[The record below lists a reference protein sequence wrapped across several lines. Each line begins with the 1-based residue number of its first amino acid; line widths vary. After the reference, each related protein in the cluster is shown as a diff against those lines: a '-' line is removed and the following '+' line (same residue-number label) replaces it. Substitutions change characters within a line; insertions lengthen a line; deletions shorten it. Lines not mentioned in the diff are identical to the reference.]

1 MRRVRVLWSVAASVV
16 ILTAA
21 CTSAPSTP
29 GQPSA
34 SASAAATS
42 KPVALVRI
50 ATQQQ
55 ESSWNPWT
63 YISGYPGWA
72 FLLLQFDTLMN
83 FDLNSEP
90 QPWLAREVVA
100 SADSK
105 TWTLTLASGVKWH
118 DGRPFTADDV
128 KYTIEMFQK
137 NVHGRFTTPLR
148 DVERVEIQ
156 GAEKV
161 VISLKVSKPGFR
173 TSALADVPMMP
184 KHIWEPQLATNP
196 DPKKFVDL
204 KGNIATGP
212 YQLVEYRP
220 DQFYRF
226 RANPDYFKGKPLVD
240 EIAVPVVTDANATF
254 SALKVGDLDA
264 TVRSLAPELV
274 KDFES
279 VAGMKVARGADY
291 TSNALWINTERV
303 TLNPKEVRQ
312 AISLAIDRQ
321 RLIDQIHLGFATMGS
336 LGFIHP
342 ENPFASPNLKPE
354 FNVAKANQLLDSIG
368 ATRGGDGIRIFKGQ
382 RFSYELLVLAAHG
395 PLRLRQAELISQMLK
410 EIGITSTIK
419 VMEFGAFNAV
429 AWRDNDVRK
438 GRDYD
443 LAMNGWTGPVQFEAG
458 RLAEQVHSDGLI
470 GNLNVYGFRSAAAD
484 RLAEQLLSEGD
495 QARRKQL
502 AQQMQ
507 ALIADELP
515 IITTIFPDGL
525 YAYRESVYGG
535 YRFQKGIG
543 IFQKNSFLPR

>member
-1 MRRVRVLWSVAASVV
+1 MAGIRALTAIAASLV
-16 ILTAA
+16 IVTAA
-21 CTSAPSTP
+21 CTEAPGPAQPST
-29 GQPSA
+29 
-34 SASAAATS
+34 SAAPAAKS
-42 KPVALVRI
+42 VALVRI

-63 YISGYPGWA
+63 YISGYPGWS

-83 FDLNSEP
+83 LDLNSEP
-90 QPWLAREVVA
+90 QPWLAKEVSA

-118 DGRPFTADDV
+118 DGKPFTADDV

-137 NVHGRFTTPLR
+137 NVHGRFSTPLR
-148 DVERVEIQ
+148 DVERIEVQ
-156 GAEKV
+156 ASDRL
-161 VISLKVSKPGFR
+161 VITLKLSKPGWR
-173 TSALADVPMMP
+173 TSALSDVPIMP
-184 KHIWEPQLATNP
+184 KHIWEAQLATNP

-204 KGNIATGP
+204 KGNIGTGP

-226 RANPDYFKGKPLVD
+226 KANAEYFKGKPLVD
-240 EIAVPVVTDANATF
+240 EIAVPIVTDANGTF
-254 SALKVGDLDA
+254 AALRVGDLDT
-264 TVRSLAPELV
+264 TVRSLSPELV

-279 VAGMKVARGADY
+279 VSGMKVARGPDY
-291 TSNALWINTERV
+291 TSNALWVNTERV
-303 TLNPKEVRQ
+303 TLNPKQVRQ
-312 AISLAIDRQ
+312 AISLAIDRK
-321 RLIDQIHLGFATMGS
+321 RLVDQIHLGFATVGS
-336 LGFIHP
+336 PGFIHP
-342 ENPFASPNLKPE
+342 ENAFANRELKAE

-368 ATRGGDGIRIFKGQ
+368 ATRGADGIRSYRGQ
-382 RFSYELLVLAAHG
+382 RMAYELLVLSAHG
-395 PLRLRQAELISQMLK
+395 PLRLRQAELVGQMLR
-410 EIGITSTIK
+410 EIGMTTTIK

-443 LAMNGWTGPVQFEAG
+443 MAMNGWTAPVQFEAG

-470 GNLNVYGFRSAAAD
+470 GNLNVYGFRSTEAD
-484 RLAEQLLSEGD
+484 RLAEQLLNESD
-495 QARRKQL
+495 QNRRKQI

-525 YAYRESVYGG
+525 FAYRDSVYSGW
-535 YRFQKGIG
+535 RFQKGLG

>member
-1 MRRVRVLWSVAASVV
+1 MARVRVFTAVATSLLVL
-16 ILTAA
+16 IAA
-21 CTSAPSTP
+21 CTSTPSTP
-29 GQPSA
+29 SPA
-34 SASAAATS
+34 ASAAPTN
-42 KPVALVRI
+42 KPVAVVRI

-63 YISGYPGWA
+63 YISGYPGWS

-83 FDLNSEP
+83 LDLNSEP
-90 QPWLAREVVA
+90 QPWLAKEVVA

-105 TWTLTLASGVKWH
+105 TWTLTLATGVKWH
-118 DGRPFTADDV
+118 DGQPFTANDV

-137 NVHGRFTTPLR
+137 NVHGRFSTPLR
-148 DVERVEIQ
+148 DVERIDVQ
-156 GAEKV
+156 APDKL
-161 VISLKVSKPGFR
+161 VITLKGSKPGWR
-173 TSALADVPMMP
+173 TSALSDVPMMP
-184 KHIWEPQLATNP
+184 KHIWEAALAINP

-204 KGNIATGP
+204 KGNIGTGP

-226 RANPDYFKGKPLVD
+226 KANSEYFKGKPLVE

-274 KDFES
+274 KDFET
-279 VAGMKVARGADY
+279 VAGMKVARGPDY
-291 TSNALWINTERV
+291 TSNALWVNTERV

-321 RLIDQIHLGFATMGS
+321 RLVDQIHLGYATVGS

-342 ENPFASPNLKPE
+342 ENAFANRDLKPE

-368 ATRGGDGIRIFKGQ
+368 ATRGADGIRVYKGQ
-382 RFSYELLVLAAHG
+382 RFSYELLVLSAHG

-443 LAMNGWTGPVQFEAG
+443 MAMNGWTAPVQFEAG
-458 RLAEQVHSDGLI
+458 RLVEQVHSDGLI
-470 GNLNVYGFRSAAAD
+470 GSLNVYGFRSAAAD
-484 RLAEQLLSEGD
+484 RLAEQLLNEGD
-495 QARRKQL
+495 PARRKQL

-525 YAYRESVYGG
+525 YAYRENVYGG
-535 YRFQKGIG
+535 WRFQKGLG

>member
-1 MRRVRVLWSVAASVV
+1 MAGIRALTAIAASLV
-16 ILTAA
+16 IVTAA
-21 CTSAPSTP
+21 CTEAPGP
-29 GQPSA
+29 AQPA
-34 SASAAATS
+34 TSAAPAAKS
-42 KPVALVRI
+42 VALVRI

-63 YISGYPGWA
+63 YISGYPGWS

-83 FDLNSEP
+83 LDLNSEP
-90 QPWLAREVVA
+90 QPWLAKEVSA

-118 DGRPFTADDV
+118 DGKPFTADDV

-137 NVHGRFTTPLR
+137 NVHGRFSTPLR
-148 DVERVEIQ
+148 DVERIEVQ
-156 GAEKV
+156 ASDRL
-161 VISLKVSKPGFR
+161 VITLKLSKPGWR
-173 TSALADVPMMP
+173 TSALSDVPIMP
-184 KHIWEPQLATNP
+184 KHIWEAQLATNP

-204 KGNIATGP
+204 KGNIGTGP

-226 RANPDYFKGKPLVD
+226 KANAEYFKGKPLVD
-240 EIAVPVVTDANATF
+240 EIAVPIVTDANGTF
-254 SALKVGDLDA
+254 AALRVGDLDT
-264 TVRSLAPELV
+264 TVRSLSPELV

-279 VAGMKVARGADY
+279 VSGMKVARGPDY
-291 TSNALWINTERV
+291 TSNALWVNTERV
-303 TLNPKEVRQ
+303 TLNPKQVRQ
-312 AISLAIDRQ
+312 AISLAIDRK
-321 RLIDQIHLGFATMGS
+321 RLVDQIHLGFATVGS
-336 LGFIHP
+336 PGFIHP
-342 ENPFASPNLKPE
+342 ENAFANRELKAE

-368 ATRGGDGIRIFKGQ
+368 ATRGADGIRSYRGQ
-382 RFSYELLVLAAHG
+382 RMAYELLVLSAHG
-395 PLRLRQAELISQMLK
+395 PLRLRQAELVGQMLR
-410 EIGITSTIK
+410 EIGMTTTIK

-443 LAMNGWTGPVQFEAG
+443 MAMNGWTAPVQFEAG

-470 GNLNVYGFRSAAAD
+470 GNLNVYGFRSTEAD
-484 RLAEQLLSEGD
+484 RLAEQLLNESD
-495 QARRKQL
+495 QNRRKQI

-525 YAYRESVYGG
+525 FAYRDSVYSGW
-535 YRFQKGIG
+535 RFQKGLG

>member
-1 MRRVRVLWSVAASVV
+1 MAGIRALTAIAASLV
-16 ILTAA
+16 IVTAA
-21 CTSAPSTP
+21 CTEAPGP
-29 GQPSA
+29 AQPA
-34 SASAAATS
+34 TSAAPAAKS
-42 KPVALVRI
+42 VALVRI

-63 YISGYPGWA
+63 YISGYPGWS

-83 FDLNSEP
+83 LDLNSEP
-90 QPWLAREVVA
+90 QPWLAKEVSA

-118 DGRPFTADDV
+118 DGKPFTADDV

-137 NVHGRFTTPLR
+137 NVHGRFSTPLR
-148 DVERVEIQ
+148 DVERIEVQ
-156 GAEKV
+156 ASDRL
-161 VISLKVSKPGFR
+161 VITLKLSKPGWR
-173 TSALADVPMMP
+173 TSALSDVPIMP
-184 KHIWEPQLATNP
+184 KHIWEAQLATNP

-204 KGNIATGP
+204 KGNIGTGP

-226 RANPDYFKGKPLVD
+226 KANAEYFKGKPLVD
-240 EIAVPVVTDANATF
+240 EIAVPIVTDANGTF
-254 SALKVGDLDA
+254 AALRVGDLDA
-264 TVRSLAPELV
+264 TVRSLSPELV

-279 VAGMKVARGADY
+279 VSGMKVARGPDY
-291 TSNALWINTERV
+291 TSNALWVNTERV
-303 TLNPKEVRQ
+303 TLNPKQVRQ
-312 AISLAIDRQ
+312 AISLAIDRK
-321 RLIDQIHLGFATMGS
+321 RLVDQIHLGFATVGS
-336 LGFIHP
+336 PGFIHP
-342 ENPFASPNLKPE
+342 ENAFANRELKAE

-368 ATRGGDGIRIFKGQ
+368 ATRGADGIRSYRGQ
-382 RFSYELLVLAAHG
+382 RMAYELLVLSAHG
-395 PLRLRQAELISQMLK
+395 PLRLRQAELVGQMLR
-410 EIGITSTIK
+410 EIGMTTTIK

-443 LAMNGWTGPVQFEAG
+443 MAMNGWTAPVQFEAG

-470 GNLNVYGFRSAAAD
+470 GNLNVYGFRSTEAD
-484 RLAEQLLSEGD
+484 RLAEQLLNESD
-495 QARRKQL
+495 QNRRKQI

-525 YAYRESVYGG
+525 FAYRDSVYSGW
-535 YRFQKGIG
+535 RFQKGLG